1 MEQLVES
8 MKAAL
13 AAQKVLIA
21 KNRELMGEIRALIAK
36 NRAEAEKAR
45 KLLATLRP
53 VVLVLGPRRFAPLCN
68 N

>member
-1 MEQLVES
+1 MDQVIEN
-8 MKAAL
+8 MRAAL

-21 KNRELMGEIRALIAK
+21 KNKELMGEIRALIAK
-36 NRAEAEKAR
+36 NKAEAEKAR